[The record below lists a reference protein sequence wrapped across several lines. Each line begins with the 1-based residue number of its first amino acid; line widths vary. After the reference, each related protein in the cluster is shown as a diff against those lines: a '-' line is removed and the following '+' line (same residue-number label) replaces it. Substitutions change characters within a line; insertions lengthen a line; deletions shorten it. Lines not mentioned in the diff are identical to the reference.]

1 MVSHHEDGGV
11 RKMRI
16 SEGNK
21 GLSGVEGKKKREGHG
36 WRWASQQPKR
46 SPGAGVAMTRTDK
59 MVLYN

>member
-21 GLSGVEGKKKREGHG
+21 GLSGVEEKKKKKERVMAGGGRHS
-36 WRWASQQPKR
+36 SQR
-46 SPGAGVAMTRTDK
+46 GVQG
-59 MVLYN
+59 LE